1 MMTHYSYI
9 KNIEW
14 NCLNIPLLGK
24 LAIGLTLAQNY
35 EIFSASTSSIFSK
48 TVQYDIEQQ
57 VNKSDLT
64 MHNSL

>member
-14 NCLNIPLLGK
+14 NCPNIPLLGE
-24 LAIGLTLAQNY
+24 LAIEPTLAQNY

-48 TVQYDIEQQ
+48 TVQYDIEQ
-57 VNKSDLT
+57 
-64 MHNSL
+64 